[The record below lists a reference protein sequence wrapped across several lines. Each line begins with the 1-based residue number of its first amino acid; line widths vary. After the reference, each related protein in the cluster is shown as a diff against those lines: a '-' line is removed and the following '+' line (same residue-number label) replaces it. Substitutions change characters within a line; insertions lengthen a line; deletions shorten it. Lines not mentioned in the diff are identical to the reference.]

1 MLSALTSPIRTAVR
15 RAGIPTPGLLLSVSG
30 SLLATMVL
38 TAGLGAVFWW
48 AAARLF
54 TPAAVGIAAGSI
66 SAMTFLGSIA
76 MGGAGTLL
84 LRELPRNR
92 GAERPL
98 VSTAAGA
105 TAAVGL
111 VLGIVY
117 ALVAPMV
124 NPELAV
130 LATSPL
136 AVALFVSGVL
146 LTILTSIADD
156 ALLAMLRARVRL
168 VRNTIFAA
176 SKLVFLVPAALF
188 LGAMS
193 QRAIYGTWVAGLAL
207 STAVVAVLYRRVI
220 RPQVRLGLIRV
231 YARPALLHFAL
242 SMAIAFPALA
252 IPVIVSLLGSPV
264 QAARFYV
271 AWVFASVAF
280 YPAVALAQSLFALGG
295 RSPEAVWRYA
305 RTTMALSFGA
315 GTAAIIG
322 ALLLGGPVLGLFGP
336 TYHEAATTLP
346 VLAAVAIPQTVKD
359 HYQTLSRLRGGFGR
373 AVIICVL
380 GGIAEIVAA
389 ALGFITGGV
398 AGLAGAWL
406 AALVVEGA
414 IMVPLTVR
422 VARATSAAG

>member
-1 MLSALTSPIRTAVR
+1 MLSAFTNLIRTAVR
-15 RAGIPTPGLLLSVSG
+15 GAGTPTPGLLLSVSG
-30 SLLATMVL
+30 SLLATLVL

-66 SAMTFLGSIA
+66 SAMMFLGSIA
-76 MGGAGTLL
+76 MAGAGTLL

-98 VSTAAGA
+98 VSTAVGA
-105 TAAVGL
+105 TAVVGL
-111 VLGIVY
+111 VLGIAY
-117 ALVAPMV
+117 ALAAPIV
-124 NPELAV
+124 NPELTA

-146 LTILTSIADD
+146 LTTLTSLADY

-176 SKLVFLVPAALF
+176 SKLVFLVPAALL
-188 LGAMS
+188 LGAAS
-193 QRAIYGTWVAGLAL
+193 QRAIYGTWVAGAAL
-207 STAVVAVLYRRVI
+207 SAAVVAVLYRRAI
-220 RPQVRLGLIRV
+220 RPQIRLGLIPA

-264 QAARFYV
+264 QAAQFYV
-271 AWVFASVAF
+271 AWMLASVAF

-346 VLAAVAIPQTVKD
+346 VLVAVAIPQTVKD

-373 AVIICVL
+373 AVVFCSL
-380 GGIAEIVAA
+380 GAIAETVAA
-389 ALGFITGGV
+389 AVGFVGGGV

-406 AALVVEGA
+406 ATAVVGGA
-414 IMVPLTVR
+414 IMVPLAVR
-422 VARATSAAG
+422 AARAASADG

>member
-1 MLSALTSPIRTAVR
+1 VGGGSAFHA
-15 RAGIPTPGLLLSVSG
+15 SG
-30 SLLATMVL
+30 
-38 TAGLGAVFWW
+38 GW
-48 AAARLF
+48 
-54 TPAAVGIAAGSI
+54 IAAGSI

-76 MGGAGTLL
+76 MAGAGTLL

-98 VSTAAGA
+98 VSTAVGA
-105 TAAVGL
+105 TAVVGL
-111 VLGIVY
+111 VLGIAY
-117 ALVAPMV
+117 ALAAPIV
-124 NPELAV
+124 NPELTV

-146 LTILTSIADD
+146 LTTLTSLADY

-176 SKLVFLVPAALF
+176 SKLVFLVPAALL
-188 LGAMS
+188 LGAAS
-193 QRAIYGTWVAGLAL
+193 QRAIYGTWVAGAAL
-207 STAVVAVLYRRVI
+207 SAAVVAVLYRRAI
-220 RPQVRLGLIRV
+220 RPQIRLGLIPA

-242 SMAIAFPALA
+242 SLAIAFPALA

-264 QAARFYV
+264 QAAQFYV
-271 AWVFASVAF
+271 AWMLASVAF

-295 RSPEAVWRYA
+295 RSPAAVWRYA

-315 GTAAIIG
+315 GTA

-346 VLAAVAIPQTVKD
+346 VLVAVAIPQTVKD

-373 AVIICVL
+373 AVVICSL
-380 GGIAEIVAA
+380 GGIAETVAA
-389 ALGFITGGV
+389 AVGFVGGGV

-406 AALVVEGA
+406 ATAVVGGA
-414 IMVPLTVR
+414 IMVPLAVR
-422 VARATSAAG
+422 AARAASADG